1 MRRRQADPGLRE
13 QLTARSRVRL
23 QRQQRVLGVDRVTF
37 LDQDL
42 GDRNVPEITDVGHVH
57 LRRACCTGFGHG
69 SHYFLP
75 ITQFVGLITMAQ
87 PSENTP
93 MIRVGDLT
101 DISNH
106 LKERRMCS
114 SCTIDKIDVIMDEA
128 LEYEIPSD
136 ILDFMRNADDECLAG
151 IYYLV
156 SKEAD
161 PVDYAVSRLGQVSL
175 FRGYLSSYARHALRN
190 GQLGEISP
198 NLWRYVNMRM
208 LISDLEKTHVE
219 FTFLGETWVSN
230 KTNEA

>member
-1 MRRRQADPGLRE
+1 MNL
-13 QLTARSRVRL
+13 
-23 QRQQRVLGVDRVTF
+23 
-37 LDQDL
+37 
-42 GDRNVPEITDVGHVH
+42 
-57 LRRACCTGFGHG
+57 
-69 SHYFLP
+69 
-75 ITQFVGLITMAQ
+75 
-87 PSENTP
+87 
-93 MIRVGDLT
+93 VGDLT
-101 DISNH
+101 GISNQ

-114 SCTIDKIDVIMDEA
+114 SGTIDKIDVIMDEA

-136 ILDFMRNADDECLAG
+136 ILEFMRNADDECLAG

-156 SKEAD
+156 AKEAD
-161 PVDYAVSRLGQVSL
+161 PVDYAISRLDQVSL

-190 GQLGEISP
+190 GQLGKISP

>member
-1 MRRRQADPGLRE
+1 MRKAEKLWRNNVTGKIMRHRTWVPATGAIQRIHHTSSSGLDIQAS
-13 QLTARSRVRL
+13 SRL
-23 QRQQRVLGVDRVTF
+23 PDF
-37 LDQDL
+37 LL
-42 GDRNVPEITDVGHVH
+42 
-57 LRRACCTGFGHG
+57 
-69 SHYFLP
+69 
-75 ITQFVGLITMAQ
+75 ITQFAGLLTMAQ
-87 PSENTP
+87 PSEYVPVNL
-93 MIRVGDLT
+93 VGDLAH
-101 DISNH
+101 ISNQ

-136 ILDFMRNADDECLAG
+136 ILEFMRNADDECLAG

-161 PVDYAVSRLGQVSL
+161 PVDYAVSRLSQVSL
-175 FRGYLSSYARHALRN
+175 FRGYLSSYARQALRN

>member
-1 MRRRQADPGLRE
+1 LPD
-13 QLTARSRVRL
+13 
-23 QRQQRVLGVDRVTF
+23 F
-37 LDQDL
+37 LL
-42 GDRNVPEITDVGHVH
+42 
-57 LRRACCTGFGHG
+57 
-69 SHYFLP
+69 
-75 ITQFVGLITMAQ
+75 ITQFAGLLTMAQ
-87 PSENTP
+87 PSEYVPVNL
-93 MIRVGDLT
+93 VGDLAH
-101 DISNH
+101 ISNQ

-136 ILDFMRNADDECLAG
+136 ILEFMRNADDECLAG

-156 SKEAD
+156 AKEAD
-161 PVDYAVSRLGQVSL
+161 PVDYAISRLSQVSL